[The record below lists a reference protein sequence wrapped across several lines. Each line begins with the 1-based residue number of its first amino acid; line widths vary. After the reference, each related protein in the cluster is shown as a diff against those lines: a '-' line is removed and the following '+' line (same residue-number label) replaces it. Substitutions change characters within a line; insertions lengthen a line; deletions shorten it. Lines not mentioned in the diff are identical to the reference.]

1 MQTFTY
7 PLLWKFIYRYGNLVI
22 TPLLLLYTLSL
33 VILID
38 KNLIILIPFLLSLF
52 ILYFLNK
59 SYINFYKLVPYKIEI
74 ENDKIIC
81 TDFLFRNKTVT
92 IFIKDVESISGGI
105 FDGRYRGLMKVCD
118 GKNKLC
124 IGFFDRLN
132 NSSKLVTF
140 ILSKVDKK
148 IYDKVIEQIQSIK
161 IRPDVKSK

>member
-7 PLLWKFIYRYGNLVI
+7 PVIWKFIYRYGNLVI
-22 TPLLLLYTLSL
+22 TPLLLLYALSL
-33 VILID
+33 VALID

-59 SYINFYKLVPYKIEI
+59 SYINFYKLVPYKIEVDD
-74 ENDKIIC
+74 EKIFC
-81 TDFLFRNKTVT
+81 SEFLFRDKTVT
-92 IFIKDVESISGGI
+92 IFIKDIESISGGI

-124 IGFFDRLN
+124 IGFFDRLT
-132 NSSKLVTF
+132 NSSKLVTL

-161 IRPDVKSK
+161 IKPDTKSK